1 MSALGHAP
9 DPAHELTAS
18 GNLRRR
24 QAVSR
29 LFVGAALTAAGL
41 AIAMLFIL
49 VYYTAK
55 QGIGEISWHFLT
67 GDLPGALGGSGGIGP
82 ALAGTAELVIIA
94 SVIAVPTGVLTA
106 IYLAEFANPKSGRIL
121 RGAIEQMAGIPT
133 IVLGLFVA
141 GLITNPLGQSAIGAG
156 IALSIVMVPL
166 IARASLEAIG
176 RVPSTMR
183 EAADALGVAHWRTL
197 VGVTLPTAAGGI
209 VTATILA
216 VARAAGETAP
226 VLLTS
231 NLFSQSYQL
240 NPLHAVP
247 SIPVE
252 VLNLVNSGYSSAQ
265 KQAWGA
271 AFLLIV
277 VILAVNIGARVF
289 LRRSER
295 KRGL

>member
-252 VLNLVNSGYSSAQ
+252 VLNLVNSGYSS
-265 KQAWGA
+265 
-271 AFLLIV
+271 
-277 VILAVNIGARVF
+277 
-289 LRRSER
+289 
-295 KRGL
+295 